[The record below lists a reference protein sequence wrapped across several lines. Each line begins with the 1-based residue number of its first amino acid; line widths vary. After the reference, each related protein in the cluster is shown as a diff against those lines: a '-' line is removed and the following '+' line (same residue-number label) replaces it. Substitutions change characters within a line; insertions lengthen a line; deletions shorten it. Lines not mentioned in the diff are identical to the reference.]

1 VVAIATPHEI
11 AFWDPQGWSRAGR
24 IDTPYTAV
32 MTALPQPSGS
42 WLLAAGNG
50 TGMRLWDPLT
60 GHLVHCLLTAAPVTN
75 IVHTA
80 GDTQRVHI
88 AGPAGLATL
97 GWPLE
102 AESS

>member
-1 VVAIATPHEI
+1 
-11 AFWDPQGWSRAGR
+11 
-24 IDTPYTAV
+24 

-50 TGMRLWDPLT
+50 IRLWDPLT

-97 GWPLE
+97 DWPLKE
-102 AESS
+102 ELS